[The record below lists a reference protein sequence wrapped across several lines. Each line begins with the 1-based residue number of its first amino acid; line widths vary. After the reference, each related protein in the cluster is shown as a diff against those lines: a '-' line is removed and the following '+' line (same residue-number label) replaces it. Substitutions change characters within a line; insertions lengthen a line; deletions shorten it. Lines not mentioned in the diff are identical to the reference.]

1 MKIPAGLAAFTVL
14 SCRGKLQV
22 QVNYENI
29 SPGDLEKKKK
39 SIDWWRQ
46 LYLDHI
52 FDENGFY

>member
-39 SIDWWRQ
+39 KALIDEGS
-46 LYLDHI
+46 YI
-52 FDENGFY
+52 

>member
-39 SIDWWRQ
+39 ALIDEGS
-46 LYLDHI
+46 YI
-52 FDENGFY
+52 